1 MSLGVAGAGEV
12 VGTLSSTMLACAI
25 LIMSRQDAGTSSWCT
40 VVIAK
45 RAAAT
50 PPFLRGAL
58 ESRITDE
65 MLEKRLKR
73 KPAALFDHFVGQ
85 RQE

>member
-1 MSLGVAGAGEV
+1 
-12 VGTLSSTMLACAI
+12 MLALVLGA
-25 LIMSRQDAGTSSWCT
+25 R

-85 RQE
+85 RRE